1 MDAAFPAEALALHHS
16 LLTMDTHIDIPWP
29 TGPNPFE
36 DGKRRVDLPKMRR
49 GGITAAFF
57 AAYVPQAARTPAGEE
72 AAFARAEAMLLAIRA
87 MGLSNAG
94 GPGDAGGDRS
104 EAGIVAR
111 LAVSADQIEAAKRD
125 GVLAVVPAVENGYA
139 IGTDLGRLAR
149 FAELGARYM
158 TMTHNGHNA
167 LCDSSNPRTD
177 LGDREVEHS
186 GISVLGRAAVA
197 EMNRLGVL
205 VDVAHVSRDSMLQL
219 AECSRT
225 PVVATHSCIRALCDN
240 PRNLDDSQLDVLR
253 DVGGVVQVT
262 AVSAFL
268 RPNAKPDVVT
278 VADFAD
284 HIDYAVRRIGIA
296 HVGISSDFDGGG
308 WFNGW
313 KDASESPNIT
323 AELFRRGYDPAALAL
338 LWGGNFLRCLR
349 AAEARAE

>member
-1 MDAAFPAEALALHHS
+1 MDAAFPTEALALHHS
-16 LLTMDTHIDIPWP
+16 LLTLDTHIDIPWP
-29 TGPNPFE
+29 TGPDPFE
-36 DGKRRVDLPKMRR
+36 DGPRHVDLPKMRR
-49 GGITAAFF
+49 GGITASFF
-57 AAYVPQAARTPAGEE
+57 AAYVPQAARSPASEE
-72 AAFARAEAMLLAIRA
+72 AAFARTEAMLLAIRA
-87 MGLSNAG
+87 MG
-94 GPGDAGGDRS
+94 RS
-104 EAGIVAR
+104 EAGIDAR
-111 LAVSADQIEAAKRD
+111 LAVSVDDIEAAKRD
-125 GVLAVVPAVENGYA
+125 GVLAIVPAVENGFA
-139 IGTDLGRLAR
+139 IGNDVHRLAR

-167 LCDSSNPRTD
+167 LADSSNPRSD

-186 GISVLGRAAVA
+186 GISALGRAAVA
-197 EMNRLGVL
+197 EMNRLGML
-205 VDVAHVSRDSMLQL
+205 VDVAHVSRDAMLQF

-240 PRNLDDSQLDVLR
+240 PRNLDDVQLDVLR

-268 RPNAKPDVVT
+268 RQNAKPEAVT

-323 AELFRRGYDPAALAL
+323 AELLRRGYDRAALSL
-338 LWGGNFLRCLR
+338 LWGGNFLRCMR
-349 AAEARAE
+349 AAEKAAA

>member
-1 MDAAFPAEALALHHS
+1 MDAAFPTDALALHHS
-16 LLTMDTHIDIPWP
+16 LLTLDTHIDIPWP
-29 TGPNPFE
+29 TGPDPFE
-36 DGKRRVDLPKMRR
+36 DGPRHVDLPKMRR

-57 AAYVPQAARTPAGEE
+57 AAYVPQGARTPAAEE
-72 AAFARAEAMLLAIRA
+72 VAFARAEAMLLAIRA
-87 MGLSNAG
+87 MGEAG
-94 GPGDAGGDRS
+94 GRADT
-104 EAGIVAR
+104 GIAVT

-125 GVLAVVPAVENGYA
+125 GLLAVVPAVENGYA

-167 LCDSSNPRTD
+167 LANSSNPRTD
-177 LGDREVEHS
+177 LGNRDVEHS
-186 GISVLGRAAVA
+186 GISALGRAAVA
-197 EMNRLGVL
+197 EMNRLGML
-205 VDVAHVSRDSMLQL
+205 VNVAHVSRESMLQL

-240 PRNLDDSQLDVLR
+240 PRNLDDRQLDVLR
-253 DVGGVVQVT
+253 DVGGVVQIT

-268 RPNAKPDVVT
+268 RPNAKPDAVT

-313 KDASESPNIT
+313 KNASESPNIT
-323 AELFRRGYDPAALAL
+323 AELLRRGYDRAALAL
-338 LWGGNFLRCLR
+338 LWGGNFLRCMR

>member
-1 MDAAFPAEALALHHS
+1 
-16 LLTMDTHIDIPWP
+16 
-29 TGPNPFE
+29 
-36 DGKRRVDLPKMRR
+36 
-49 GGITAAFF
+49 
-57 AAYVPQAARTPAGEE
+57 
-72 AAFARAEAMLLAIRA
+72 
-87 MGLSNAG
+87 
-94 GPGDAGGDRS
+94 
-104 EAGIVAR
+104 
-111 LAVSADQIEAAKRD
+111 
-125 GVLAVVPAVENGYA
+125 VENGFA

-149 FAELGARYM
+149 FAELGAIYM
-158 TMTHNGHNA
+158 TITHNGHNA
-167 LCDSSNPRTD
+167 LADSSNPRAD
-177 LGDREVEHS
+177 LGDREMEHD
-186 GISVLGRAAVA
+186 GISPLGRAAVA
-197 EMNRLGVL
+197 EMNRLGML
-205 VDVAHVSRDSMLQL
+205 VDVAHVSRASMMQL

-240 PRNLDDSQLDVLR
+240 PRNLDDTQLDVLR

-268 RPNAKPDVVT
+268 RPNAKPEAVT

-308 WFNGW
+308 WFTGW

-323 AELFRRGYDPAALAL
+323 AELLRRGYDRAALTL

>member
-1 MDAAFPAEALALHHS
+1 
-16 LLTMDTHIDIPWP
+16 
-29 TGPNPFE
+29 
-36 DGKRRVDLPKMRR
+36 
-49 GGITAAFF
+49 
-57 AAYVPQAARTPAGEE
+57 
-72 AAFARAEAMLLAIRA
+72 
-87 MGLSNAG
+87 
-94 GPGDAGGDRS
+94 
-104 EAGIVAR
+104 
-111 LAVSADQIEAAKRD
+111 
-125 GVLAVVPAVENGYA
+125 
-139 IGTDLGRLAR
+139 
-149 FAELGARYM
+149 M

-167 LCDSSNPRTD
+167 LADSANPRTD

-186 GISVLGRAAVA
+186 GISALGRAAVA
-197 EMNRLGVL
+197 EMNRLGML

-225 PVVATHSCIRALCDN
+225 PVVATHSCIRTLCDH
-240 PRNLDDSQLDVLR
+240 PRNLDDRQLDVLR
-253 DVGGVVQVT
+253 DVGGVVQIT

-268 RPNAKPDVVT
+268 RPNAKPDTVT

-323 AELFRRGYDPAALAL
+323 AELVRRGYDRAALTL

>member
-1 MDAAFPAEALALHHS
+1 MDAPFPTDTLSLHHS

-29 TGPNPFE
+29 TGPDPFE
-36 DGKRRVDLPKMRR
+36 DGPRHVDLPKMRR
-49 GGITAAFF
+49 GGVTAGFF
-57 AAYVPQAARTPAGEE
+57 VAYVPQAARTPAAEE
-72 AAFARAEAMLLAIRA
+72 AAFQRAETMLLAIRG
-87 MGLSNAG
+87 MGLGEAG
-94 GPGDAGGDRS
+94 GSGESGDRTQG
-104 EAGIVAR
+104 GITAR
-111 LAVSADQIEAAKRD
+111 LAVSADAIEAAKRD
-125 GVLAVVPAVENGYA
+125 GVLAVVPAVENGFA
-139 IGTDLGRLAR
+139 IGNDLGRLAR

-167 LCDSSNPRTD
+167 LADSSNPRSD

-186 GISVLGRAAVA
+186 GLSALGRAAAA
-197 EMNRLGVL
+197 EMNRLGML
-205 VDVAHVSRDSMLQL
+205 VDAAHVSRQSMLQL

-225 PVVATHSCIRALCDN
+225 PVVTTHSCVRALCDH
-240 PRNLDDSQLDVLR
+240 PRNLDDVQLDVLR

-268 RPNAKPDVVT
+268 RKNAKPDAVT

-323 AELFRRGYDPAALAL
+323 AELVRRGYDRGALER
-338 LWGGNFLRCLR
+338 LWGANFLRVMR
-349 AAEARAE
+349 VVEEAAS